1 MYFETINKQWGEDHR
16 LKGSS
21 MQDEPA
27 FYRNLEQALDV
38 RRQSQY
44 FLNLKPQWGKEV
56 VDLTTSDFLA
66 VNHSGKV
73 RQRFLDELEQHPDF
87 RLGANGSRLQ
97 YGNTPYINQVEKE
110 IADFHGAETA
120 FIVASAYAANLG
132 VLSSVPLAGDALVY
146 DELVHAS
153 SFEGFKLSMAMH
165 RLPFPHNDPDGLREV
180 LVRLKKDHP
189 EFVAGTSSILICVE
203 SIYSM
208 EGDVC
213 ELRELVQVA
222 KEEFPLGNAQFV
234 MDEAH
239 SIGVVGDKGR
249 GLVSYLGMEDDIAIR
264 VHSVSKALGSTG
276 GVIMCKKTVR
286 SMMLNNARSLTFTCA
301 PSFPTVCSVRASY
314 QLLISGALQE
324 AQEKL
329 QSNIKRFLTALT
341 ENPVWDEA
349 VDEGILSIP
358 TLEDWERRP
367 FQTQIVPLFTRERHE
382 TYLFFHLLMRN
393 FNAYPYQSPV
403 VPKGKSRVRIV
414 LHAYNTDEQID
425 ELASTI
431 CDWAS
436 EVLDIDSGKVE
447 AGLPTAA
454 RQAYAMQRALQS

>member
-73 RQRFLDELEQHPDF
+73 RQRFLDELGQHPDF

-324 AQEKL
+324 
-329 QSNIKRFLTALT
+329 
-341 ENPVWDEA
+341 
-349 VDEGILSIP
+349 
-358 TLEDWERRP
+358 
-367 FQTQIVPLFTRERHE
+367 TQIVPLFTRERHE

>member
-1 MYFETINKQWGEDHR
+1 MLSTILWLFQLCSGFLTR
-16 LKGSS
+16 L
-21 MQDEPA
+21 
-27 FYRNLEQALDV
+27 
-38 RRQSQY
+38 
-44 FLNLKPQWGKEV
+44 
-56 VDLTTSDFLA
+56 
-66 VNHSGKV
+66 
-73 RQRFLDELEQHPDF
+73 
-87 RLGANGSRLQ
+87 
-97 YGNTPYINQVEKE
+97 
-110 IADFHGAETA
+110 
-120 FIVASAYAANLG
+120 
-132 VLSSVPLAGDALVY
+132 
-146 DELVHAS
+146 
-153 SFEGFKLSMAMH
+153 
-165 RLPFPHNDPDGLREV
+165 
-180 LVRLKKDHP
+180 
-189 EFVAGTSSILICVE
+189 
-203 SIYSM
+203 
-208 EGDVC
+208 
-213 ELRELVQVA
+213 
-222 KEEFPLGNAQFV
+222 
-234 MDEAH
+234 
-239 SIGVVGDKGR
+239 
-249 GLVSYLGMEDDIAIR
+249 SY
-264 VHSVSKALGSTG
+264 T
-276 GVIMCKKTVR
+276 
-286 SMMLNNARSLTFTCA
+286 
-301 PSFPTVCSVRASY
+301 
-314 QLLISGALQE
+314 Q

-436 EVLDIDSGKVE
+436 EVLDIDNGKVE